1 MPVRAGRAATPPLRG
16 SKNPFIVWVQPQPS
30 PRKAASC
37 CWIIYRRSSYCSGS
51 CCYGCYS
58 IGKRNNFP
66 RLPQIL
72 RAADGSEPM
81 PATFSDVGGG
91 NWIFVS
97 HSNKDLTEVRG
108 IRNFLETKRHNP
120 ILFYLRSLQDDD
132 LLPDFLKREIEARN
146 FFVLCNSPNAGRSI
160 WVQEEIRMVK
170 AMPEKIYEEI
180 DLTRDL
186 EGQIH
191 KLAALSKRATV
202 YISHTLKD
210 QEIANRISRA
220 LADAD
225 FRVLTSPLPGDAWQA
240 KLAETIAEAM
250 QNGFVLVLVGS
261 GGVGPWV
268 VVEYYEAMDDLVST
282 GKGNI
287 IPVMLNDSVAPGL
300 PFWRSLTPFDFKGS
314 DFAQNMRGLILE
326 LKTRKRTEV

>member
-1 MPVRAGRAATPPLRG
+1 
-16 SKNPFIVWVQPQPS
+16 
-30 PRKAASC
+30 
-37 CWIIYRRSSYCSGS
+37 
-51 CCYGCYS
+51 
-58 IGKRNNFP
+58 
-66 RLPQIL
+66 
-72 RAADGSEPM
+72 M

-108 IRNFLETKRHNP
+108 IRNFLEMKGHNP

-132 LLPDFLKREIEARN
+132 LLPDLLKREIEVRN
-146 FFVLCNSPNAGRSI
+146 FFVLCNSPNADRSI

-186 EGQIH
+186 ERQIH

-210 QEIANRISRA
+210 QEIASRISKA

-225 FRVLTSPLPGDAWQA
+225 FRVLTSPSSLSPGDVLRA
-240 KLAETIAEAM
+240 KLAEMIAEAM

-261 GGVGPWV
+261 GGMGSWV
-268 VVEYYEAMDDLVST
+268 VLEYYEAMDDLVST
-282 GKGNI
+282 GKGDI
-287 IPVMLNDSVAPGL
+287 IPIMLNDSVAPGL

-314 DFAQNMRGLILE
+314 DFAQNIRRLILN
-326 LKTRKRTEV
+326 